1 MNADGKGRGR
11 QRGTT
16 DSNGVSAAG
25 LSLLLFSLR
34 VYPRSSAASLPRSRK
49 EEEMEPRI
57 NADERGWEGKGQRT
71 GATDSN
77 SVSAAGLSGAFS
89 VLFPP
94 RGSAFIRGFRS
105 RSCRQ

>member
-1 MNADGKGRGR
+1 
-11 QRGTT
+11 
-16 DSNGVSAAG
+16 
-25 LSLLLFSLR
+25 
-34 VYPRSSAASLPRSRK
+34 
-49 EEEMEPRI
+49 MEPRI

-105 RSCRQ
+105 RSCRQTSTVSRFPSVTCRTGVQNRGQVLKI